1 MKTAAIILA
10 TVVMSVAG
18 VKLFDRFS
26 SPSTPAQIGRFTQA
40 EHRAREEAFR
50 KKFSYYMRL
59 MEETEEFER
68 KTRSLLYGETASG
81 TVAILESDLADAKK
95 NYSEYLRRWGIAAQG
110 ALRSWHWI
118 KHGTENGEF
127 VELDDIDPET
137 L

>member
-10 TVVMSVAG
+10 TVVITVAG
-18 VKLFDRFS
+18 IKLFDRLS
-26 SPSTPAQIGRFTQA
+26 SSSTQAQTGRFTQA
-40 EHRAREEAFR
+40 EHKARQEAFR

-59 MEETEEFER
+59 MKETEEFER

-95 NYSEYLRRWGIAAQG
+95 NYSEYSRRWGIAVQG
-110 ALRSWHWI
+110 QLRSWHWI
-118 KHGTENGEF
+118 KHGTENGEY